1 VTRGPRDPAPDAGAE
16 PGLLLV
22 DKAPGISSHSAV
34 DRVRRHLGIRRIGHA
49 GTLDPFA
56 TGLLLLLIGRATR
69 LLPYLDNEPKVYRA
83 TISFGV
89 RTDTDDATGE
99 PVEEAP
105 PPEQAVVER
114 CIASLTG
121 HLLQRPPAFSAKHVG
136 GVRAYRA
143 ARRGAPLALEP
154 VGVTVHAWSVLARDG
169 ADLDVE
175 ITCSGGTYIRALAR
189 DLGEATGSAA
199 HLSALRR
206 LRAGRFAVD
215 DARTVEQIEGGA
227 VDLLPPAAGV
237 GQLPRRALDDL
248 EAHRAVHGQDIA
260 AQGIADV
267 VGLYH
272 EEALIAIGIREGE
285 VLHPKVVMRDA

>member
-1 VTRGPRDPAPDAGAE
+1 MTRGPRDPATDAGVEA
-16 PGLLLV
+16 GLLLV
-22 DKAPGISSHSAV
+22 DKAPGVSSHSAV

-83 TISFGV
+83 TIRFGV

-99 PVEEAP
+99 PVEEAA

-114 CIASLTG
+114 SIASLTG
-121 HLLQRPPAFSAKHVG
+121 HLLQRPPAFSAKQVG
-136 GVRAYRA
+136 GVRAHRA

-154 VGVTVHAWSVLARDG
+154 AGVTVHAWSVLARDG
-169 ADLDVE
+169 ADLHVE
-175 ITCSGGTYIRALAR
+175 ITCGGGTYIRALAR

-206 LRAGRFAVD
+206 LRAGRFSVEN
-215 DARTVEQIEGGA
+215 ARTVEEIEGGA
-227 VDLLPPAAGV
+227 IDLLPASAGV
-237 GQLPRRALDDL
+237 GQLPPRVLDDL
-248 EAHRAVHGQDIA
+248 EAHRAVHGQDVA

-272 EEALIAIGIREGE
+272 GDALVAIGIREGE